1 MKIKITTSLSVSF
14 LIGIIMFLWANV
26 LSYLIKYQIYTPI
39 QEDDSF
45 FLLQILLVVKLVAG
59 SLVILPLTV
68 NIKQQLCAFLSADL
82 LFLVISITN
91 PEVRS
96 FPPAVAIAQVLVLV
110 VCALV
115 QKRNRL
121 VNDKFNGENMPIHK
135 KT

>member
-1 MKIKITTSLSVSF
+1 
-14 LIGIIMFLWANV
+14 MFLWANV
-26 LSYLIKYQIYTPI
+26 LSYLIKYQNDTPN
-39 QEDDSF
+39 QDDDSF

-59 SLVILPLTV
+59 SLVILPVTV

-91 PEVRS
+91 PEVLS

-121 VNDKFNGENMPIHK
+121 VNDKFSGENTPIHK
-135 KT
+135 KS